1 MKKSINKILVAHS
14 SNDNYGASK
23 ILILVLELL
32 IKKGYQVHLL
42 LPSNGPLNE
51 NKIVKKTTVKI
62 IKMGI
67 FRRKYLNFFGLI
79 NRVFF
84 IIKSSLYL
92 RNYIRKNNIDFVY
105 VNTSTLIS
113 PVIASKITRKNNLIH
128 VHEIPAKS
136 KIYSKFLVIFFN
148 LFCDKFICVSKSV
161 TEFWLKKGIIKNK
174 LKTITNGFIFIN
186 PKSKSLNDQKI
197 IFTSISRIIPY
208 KGHIFLIDL
217 FHKLCKENN
226 KIYLQIIGDT
236 LPQYK
241 NYIEK
246 LKLMVKSI
254 GLEDKIK
261 FLGFKNDIKFILNN
275 SNFFIHTPIL
285 PDPFPTAIFE
295 AIESKTP
302 VITNNLGGGIE
313 ILNNGINGL
322 IIENKSVLNSCN
334 KILDFIDNKTLQK
347 ENVNNAFDYVC
358 ENFSLEKF
366 ENKILNNIG

>member
-1 MKKSINKILVAHS
+1 MKNSINKILVAHS

-84 IIKSSLYL
+84 IIKSSFYL
-92 RNYIRKNNIDFVY
+92 RNYIIKNNIDFVY

-148 LFCDKFICVSKSV
+148 VFCDKFICVSKSV

-174 LKTITNGFIFIN
+174 LKTITNGFIFKN

-226 KIYLQIIGDT
+226 KINLQIIGDT

-246 LKLMVKSI
+246 LKLMVRSI

-285 PDPFPTAIFE
+285 PDPFPTVIFE

>member
-1 MKKSINKILVAHS
+1 LKNSINKILVAHS

-84 IIKSSLYL
+84 IIKSSFYL
-92 RNYIRKNNIDFVY
+92 RNYIIKNNIDFVY

-148 LFCDKFICVSKSV
+148 VFCDKFICVSKSV

-174 LKTITNGFIFIN
+174 LKTITNGFIFKN

-226 KIYLQIIGDT
+226 KINLQIIGDT

-246 LKLMVKSI
+246 LKLMVRSI

-285 PDPFPTAIFE
+285 PDPFPTVIFE